1 MAATARVIMAVRM
14 REVMARPWVGV
25 CVPLA
30 YFNGNSY
37 STFATHV
44 LVELLWGSQP
54 TAPTCVVWT
63 QRLIDCYALSS
74 AVRFFF
80 SWYTGPAASWCM
92 CAPCFRFALFSML
105 QCSYFFA
112 RWHLAIAITSN
123 NNKIK

>member
-37 STFATHV
+37 STFPAHV
-44 LVELLWGSQP
+44 LVEMLWGSQP

-63 QRLIDCYALSS
+63 QRLIETAWKLKFRG
-74 AVRFFF
+74 RFWTF
-80 SWYTGPAASWCM
+80 Y
-92 CAPCFRFALFSML
+92 
-105 QCSYFFA
+105 
-112 RWHLAIAITSN
+112 I
-123 NNKIK
+123 